1 MALENCGF
9 MRRIPGSFRSK
20 SGFFEKH
27 HGDVV
32 PNGIDALADI
42 TLQSGFV
49 GQQMNGLLAKGTGE
63 NG

>member
-1 MALENCGF
+1 

-32 PNGIDALADI
+32 PDRIDALAGF
-42 TLQSGFV
+42 TFQSRLV
-49 GQQMNGLLAKGTGE
+49 GQQMHGLLAKGTGK